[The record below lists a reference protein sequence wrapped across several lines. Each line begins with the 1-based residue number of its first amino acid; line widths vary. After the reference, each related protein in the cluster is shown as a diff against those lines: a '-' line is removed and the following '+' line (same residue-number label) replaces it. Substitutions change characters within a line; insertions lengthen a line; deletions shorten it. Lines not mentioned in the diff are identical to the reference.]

1 MSSKRK
7 IKDHPTM
14 IIDISDFKDSYS
26 FVRHDRETNTD
37 IYSNKRTG
45 EEVQLIKYEFFEK
58 DNPLHIHVKNGVSVR
73 KIHSKLENG
82 KEYFNKFLEQTGLP
96 QVTNVTPIVK
106 TTTELNPTLDYFWK
120 IHKNIDDDIYMGY
133 ENFNRVSKRS
143 MRPVS
148 RRASHRVSSRA
159 LQQEQQEQPEQQ
171 VVHVQNMQGL
181 PIHQGLPI
189 SVQPIY
195 QEQPMSVQQI
205 HGQPMSVQ
213 QIYPELPI
221 HRGQINHGLQMT
233 GQQMQQMQQMR
244 QMQQMQQMQQMR
256 QMQQMQHMRQ
266 MPRQPMPRQPMPRQ
280 PMPRQPR
287 QPMKEY
293 NDEEIG
299 YFYPPDEDPGYRTRG
314 NTRANSPEPFSQL
327 TSVGGGKIKDKAKKY
342 FYKLLVNPKT
352 IYLKYK
358 EHLYVKFN
366 NYLLSVKKLQEYIYS
381 KDIKQ
386 VKNSKKK
393 EEKKI

>member
-159 LQQEQQEQPEQQ
+159 LQPEQQEQQEQQ

-189 SVQPIY
+189 SVQPIHGQPIY
-195 QEQPMSVQQI
+195 QEQPMTVQQIHGQPMYGQQI

-213 QIYPELPI
+213 QI
-221 HRGQINHGLQMT
+221 HGLQMT
-233 GQQMQQMQQMR
+233 GQQMQQMQHMR
-244 QMQQMQQMQQMR
+244 QMQQMQQM
-256 QMQQMQHMRQ
+256 
-266 MPRQPMPRQPMPRQ
+266 PRQPIPRQSRQPMNV
-280 PMPRQPR
+280 
-287 QPMKEY
+287 Y
-293 NDEEIG
+293 DDDVIG

-314 NTRANSPEPFSQL
+314 NTRANSPEPQHP
-327 TSVGGGKIKDKAKKY
+327 SVGGGKIKDKAKKY

-386 VKNSKKK
+386 VKKKK
-393 EEKKI
+393 KKI